1 VLVIGLGALRPE
13 HVLRILELTDT
24 FGIHREA
31 VIIPLATE
39 ETGGIRILPDGHL
52 RIACPNSVSLEEWL
66 RDLRAR
72 LERMDL
78 SKVARH

>member
-1 VLVIGLGALRPE
+1 MLVIGLGALHPE

-31 VIIPLATE
+31 VIIPLATQE
-39 ETGGIRILPDGHL
+39 AGSIEILPDGHL
-52 RIACPNSVSLEEWL
+52 RIACPNNIALEEWL
-66 RDLRAR
+66 NDLRAR
-72 LERMDL
+72 LETMDL